1 MSHREEAPRQ
11 ELCMKC
17 GRLLPRMHNCFEDS
31 EPSCNSSLQESQ
43 KLTNG
48 EQTPLTDAAEVSFA
62 KELYPYALMTGLAR
76 QLELSLSQCREAQR
90 WIPVSERLPDDEPLR
105 GIPYMEFSAGPF
117 AVIHRDRPDYP
128 ITAHAIF
135 SDNPSAMGVA
145 IPTNGTSRFKYVC
158 WYSAGRDPCNPF
170 DMATGSRGPF
180 KDSAGYARTMPNYL
194 GFGITHWQPLPSA
207 PKE

>member
-76 QLELSLSQCREAQR
+76 QLELSLSQCREALEKERERGRVLDRQLYNMADGLLA
-90 WIPVSERLPDDEPLR
+90 WTLPSESNLTKRYNSRVWAEK
-105 GIPYMEFSAGPF
+105 
-117 AVIHRDRPDYP
+117 
-128 ITAHAIF
+128 
-135 SDNPSAMGVA
+135 VA
-145 IPTNGTSRFKYVC
+145 
-158 WYSAGRDPCNPF
+158 A
-170 DMATGSRGPF
+170 
-180 KDSAGYARTMPNYL
+180 
-194 GFGITHWQPLPSA
+194 LPSA

>member
-76 QLELSLSQCREAQR
+76 QLELSLSQCREALEKERKDAERYR
-90 WIPVSERLPDDEPLR
+90 WLRDEETISKGALLVLHPSHLDVPNGTIVHGKEKIDAAMDRARSTGAGSGTAIKITSEPN
-105 GIPYMEFSAGPF
+105 
-117 AVIHRDRPDYP
+117 VK
-128 ITAHAIF
+128 T
-135 SDNPSAMGVA
+135 PSA
-145 IPTNGTSRFKYVC
+145 
-158 WYSAGRDPCNPF
+158 
-170 DMATGSRGPF
+170 
-180 KDSAGYARTMPNYL
+180 
-194 GFGITHWQPLPSA
+194 LPSA

>member
-11 ELCMKC
+11 QLTAPDSSETPRTLDLDDLI
-17 GRLLPRMHNCFEDS
+17 RLMRQVTTRADICDHDLRGAPITHYDVLWTGAYRDCLIRLINAVH
-31 EPSCNSSLQESQ
+31 QE
-43 KLTNG
+43 
-48 EQTPLTDAAEVSFA
+48 
-62 KELYPYALMTGLAR
+62 
-76 QLELSLSQCREAQR
+76 SLSQCREAQR

>member
-90 WIPVSERLPDDEPLR
+90 WIPVSERLPEDGASVLVHCRDGIIVARFGGDCWTSNPAGNAEDEGL
-105 GIPYMEFSAGPF
+105 YLDE
-117 AVIHRDRPDYP
+117 
-128 ITAHAIF
+128 TAEA
-135 SDNPSAMGVA
+135 
-145 IPTNGTSRFKYVC
+145 
-158 WYSAGRDPCNPF
+158 
-170 DMATGSRGPF
+170 
-180 KDSAGYARTMPNYL
+180 
-194 GFGITHWQPLPSA
+194 GITHWQPLPSA

>member
-90 WIPVSERLPDDEPLR
+90 WIPVSERLPEI
-105 GIPYMEFSAGPF
+105 GEKVFIS
-117 AVIHRDRPDYP
+117 IW
-128 ITAHAIF
+128 AHNRTDTERLQMIGYIGKPHEYGEWWHEDGF
-135 SDNPSAMGVA
+135 LG
-145 IPTNGTSRFKYVC
+145 
-158 WYSAGRDPCNPF
+158 
-170 DMATGSRGPF
+170 
-180 KDSAGYARTMPNYL
+180 DSETYTP
-194 GFGITHWQPLPSA
+194 THWRPLPSA